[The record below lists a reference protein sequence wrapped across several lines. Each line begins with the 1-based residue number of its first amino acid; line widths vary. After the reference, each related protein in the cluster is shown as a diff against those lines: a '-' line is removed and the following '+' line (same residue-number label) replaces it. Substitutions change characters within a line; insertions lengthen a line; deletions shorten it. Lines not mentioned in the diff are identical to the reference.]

1 MWRIDKVDMYR
12 KPHIRPTGP
21 ADPCSPS
28 AEEQAHIHDIRQ
40 SILGLAFRELRR
52 LQLVAMFQRRDDMF
66 ADCVS
71 VVVLLPLP
79 KASGKPFFPV
89 EQWQE
94 GVEGKA
100 AREDKRGWNGGGV
113 VRWRAVWA
121 AEVRPDI
128 CGKMVEVVFKRFELL
143 PEGRNVVE

>member
-1 MWRIDKVDMYR
+1 
-12 KPHIRPTGP
+12 
-21 ADPCSPS
+21 
-28 AEEQAHIHDIRQ
+28 
-40 SILGLAFRELRR
+40 
-52 LQLVAMFQRRDDMF
+52 MF

-89 EQWQE
+89 ERWQE

-100 AREDKRGWNGGGV
+100 AREDKRGWNEGGV
-113 VRWRAVWA
+113 VRLQAVWA

-128 CGKMVEVVFKRFELL
+128 CGEIIEVVVKRFELS
-143 PEGRNVVE
+143 PESRNAGI